1 MVAPARI
8 AGSCA
13 DWTRAI
19 ARIVATA
26 ALAGDENKRR
36 GGSFALKTKKRL
48 SSFSTARAHASAVSM
63 HPSSGSTRSTVE
75 GESFSFSFSF
85 SSSSS
90 STSDELTRSCTRNT
104 RRNPGASAL
113 VAGSFTSFVRGGNA
127 GIAAAAIS
135 RACLQVESSAMS
147 TYAAP
152 RRASRAFAN
161 SRTAAREGAAR
172 ACFDEPWRRG
182 GERAFSRFFFDASL
196 GRVSASRRSASRSAT
211 GSTRSRSSAFDDGY
225 STYTGTSR
233 GTTGRES
240 EGEGEETRAAD
251 ESSSE
256 PSSSSSSSANIR
268 VNSRGGSRFVTTAH
282 RRKHSGKIQP
292 VASARLRSFG
302 CVRTISAPRVCA
314 GSAGKCA
321 QGHATEGR
329 PHVSH
334 RARRARVSS
343 SASCASGR
351 SAVVSTHS
359 CVHMDSSSS

>member
-1 MVAPARI
+1 
-8 AGSCA
+8 
-13 DWTRAI
+13 
-19 ARIVATA
+19 
-26 ALAGDENKRR
+26 
-36 GGSFALKTKKRL
+36 
-48 SSFSTARAHASAVSM
+48 M

-75 GESFSFSFSF
+75 GESFSFSFSSSS

-90 STSDELTRSCTRNT
+90 STRDELTRSWSRNT

-256 PSSSSSSSANIR
+256 PSSSSSLSANIR

-302 CVRTISAPRVCA
+302 WVRTISAPRVCA